1 MCEVICI
8 KFYIRRNLVLCLKK
22 ELVESLNGL
31 YEPFVREIL
40 RRNPS
45 NSGEA
50 LAFKYVGNPERSP
63 VKGNVQRSVET
74 RRLQAIGN

>member
-1 MCEVICI
+1 MG
-8 KFYIRRNLVLCLKK
+8 
-22 ELVESLNGL
+22 SLNGL

-50 LAFKYVGNPERSP
+50 LPFKDEGNPERSLI
-63 VKGNVQRSVET
+63 KRNVQRSVET

>member
-1 MCEVICI
+1 M
-8 KFYIRRNLVLCLKK
+8 
-22 ELVESLNGL
+22 ESLNGL

-50 LAFKYVGNPERSP
+50 LTFKAEGNPERSP
-63 VKGNVQRSVET
+63 IKGNVQRSVET
-74 RRLQAIGN
+74 RRLQVIGN